1 MEFTQFL
8 SYVCPG
14 KNYFFGNY
22 MFCKKKFAAII
33 VTSLRNFYHTF
44 VLERIIF
51 LEIIYFAKKKFA
63 AIIVT
68 SLRNFYHIF
77 VLERI
82 IFWRLYILQRKEICC
97 HYCHIFVFIF

>member
-33 VTSLRNFYHTF
+33 VTSLRNFYH
-44 VLERIIF
+44 
-51 LEIIYFAKKKFA
+51 
-63 AIIVT
+63 
-68 SLRNFYHIF
+68 IF

-82 IFWRLYILQRKEICC
+82 IFWRLYILQKKEICC
-97 HYCHIFVFIF
+97 HYCHIFVFIFWFVDVVFLITLNKK